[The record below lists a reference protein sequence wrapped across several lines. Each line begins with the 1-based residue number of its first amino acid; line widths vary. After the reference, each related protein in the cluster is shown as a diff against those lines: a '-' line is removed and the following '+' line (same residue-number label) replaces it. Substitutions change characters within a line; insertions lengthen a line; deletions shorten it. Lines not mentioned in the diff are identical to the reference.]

1 MMKNTKRSSKR
12 KGKMNKKE
20 YKKWLGLLCA
30 MIGLCVILLSVLLLE
45 NPGNS
50 KQPALLSAD

>member
-20 YKKWLGLLCA
+20 YKKMVGSAVCNDRTLC
-30 MIGLCVILLSVLLLE
+30 
-45 NPGNS
+45 NPF
-50 KQPALLSAD
+50 

>member
-30 MIGLCVILLSVLLLE
+30 
-45 NPGNS
+45 
-50 KQPALLSAD
+50 